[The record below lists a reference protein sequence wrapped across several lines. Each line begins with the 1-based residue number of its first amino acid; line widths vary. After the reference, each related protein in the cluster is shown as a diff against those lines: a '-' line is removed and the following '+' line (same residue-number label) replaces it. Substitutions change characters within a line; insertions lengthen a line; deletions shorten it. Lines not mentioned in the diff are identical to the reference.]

1 MYSTAS
7 AVATSIDQ
15 LRTNSIQKRRQKHD
29 TIKMPATLMYQSIC
43 YCYDLHAAKLHE
55 IDGNNGKYALEDI
68 AC

>member
-15 LRTNSIQKRRQKHD
+15 FNSEMKTETRPNK
-29 TIKMPATLMYQSIC
+29 KMPATLMYQSIC
-43 YCYDLHAAKLHE
+43 YCYNLHAAKLHE
-55 IDGNNGKYALEDI
+55 IDVNNGKYALQDI